1 MPTCIFEIEHIEY
14 LSSKLNR
21 VPRQQIVTDFVARY
35 PQYTPKQVSKKIESV
50 LGKGNTSLPYI
61 GTWSIATLA
70 KTLEVNYYR
79 VDSWRIRG
87 LETTI
92 QTSTSKNHTR
102 HFVSQ
107 KQFEDFAIK
116 KPQILRGIKAANI
129 RKITKNKKVFKAIED
144 YLEKPH
150 PNDIVIIKLNDGAVF
165 QSAYQAAKFVGSV
178 VTDKGILYNC
188 SSDKPMVNGMDWY
201 KLSYPCF
208 EVPLNIKKEFLYWS
222 GLVFYELYQEL
233 STIEGY
239 KKSCLVVAARNAVQV
254 ALFTFRRQARQIQ
267 DNQQITPKSELA
279 EFYKKGI
286 IDRIKKLYNETERD
300 CWQSVK
306 NGIEKTIANIVNKKV
321 DEKSVN
327 LILEEIALII
337 MERRHKHF
345 YKNFLPIGYNPQSRL
360 EKADYFQYIYASA
373 VYAVVDF
380 KSGKRVRTCIIE
392 ALAYLE
398 RIYSNRRAS
407 IYIDEMKA
415 PDTEQSISN
424 ELESILTQVDELD
437 IGDELKQKCRRQV
450 DAFIDSN
457 GANSIDKD
465 VMEILRRA
473 SAPF

>member
-1 MPTCIFEIEHIEY
+1 MSKAIFEIEHIEFINER
-14 LSSKLNR
+14 LNR
-21 VPRQQIVTDFVARY
+21 APKKQLIADFVNKY
-35 PQYTPKQVSKKIESV
+35 PCYSSIQISAKIERM
-50 LGKGNTSLPYI
+50 LGRGRPSAPYI
-61 GTWSIATLA
+61 GFWSAATLA
-70 KTLEVNYYR
+70 KTLGISHAR
-79 VDSWRIRG
+79 VDSWRHRG
-87 LETTI
+87 L
-92 QTSTSKNHTR
+92 QTNVNHSVDKHHTR
-102 HFVSQ
+102 YYISRQ
-107 KQFEDFAIK
+107 QFEAFAIA
-116 KPQILRGIKAANI
+116 KPQILRGIKASNI
-129 RKITKNKKVFKAIED
+129 RKITKSKKVFAAIEA

-150 PNDIVIIKLNDGAVF
+150 PSDIVIIRLNDGQVF
-165 QSAYQAAKFVGSV
+165 QSAVQAAKFVNSV

-188 SSDKPMVNGMDWY
+188 ASDKPMVNGMDWY

-208 EVPLNIKKEFLYWS
+208 EVPLSIKKEFLYWS
-222 GLVFYELYQEL
+222 GLVFYEMYQEL
-233 STIEGY
+233 VTIEGY
-239 KKSCLVVAARNAVQV
+239 KKSCLVVAVRNAVQV

-267 DNQQITPKSELA
+267 DNQEVTPKSELV
-279 EFYKKGI
+279 EFYQKGI
-286 IDRIKKLYNETERD
+286 IDRIKKLYNKTERD

-306 NGIEKTIANIVNKKV
+306 NGIEKAIANIVTKKTN
-321 DEKSVN
+321 EKSVN

-398 RIYSNRRAS
+398 RIYNKRKAS
-407 IYIDEMKA
+407 SYIDEMKA
-415 PDTEQSISN
+415 PDTEQSISS
-424 ELESILTQVDELD
+424 ELESILTQVGELD

-457 GANSIDKD
+457 GASSIDKE